1 MTEKDLKGYER
12 KDLPTYGTRQYE
24 NIRYTK
30 NGFYISVVRILR
42 RSGKLVT
49 KYFARS
55 PTDYVQFPSLK
66 KAVEWVENEM
76 ESLTLD
82 AAERIVREDEFNS
95 FTIED
100 WVFSFEK
107 PKGNL
112 VTTTMKYLRNKASG
126 IGYAINL
133 R

>member
-1 MTEKDLKGYER
+1 
-12 KDLPTYGTRQYE
+12 
-24 NIRYTK
+24 
-30 NGFYISVVRILR
+30 
-42 RSGKLVT
+42 
-49 KYFARS
+49 
-55 PTDYVQFPSLK
+55 
-66 KAVEWVENEM
+66 M

-82 AAERIVREDEFNS
+82 AAERIVREDEYNN

-126 IGYAINL
+126 IRYAINL